1 MSMFAVAAIA
11 LLVSLGLVVTR
22 VLKGPTVFDRL
33 VAGNSLGTLSVLLL
47 AVMGYVFG
55 RPEFID
61 LAITYALLNVIG
73 TIAVLKFFRYGD
85 LGAGD
90 MGAGDIGTGKD
101 EAGS

>member
-1 MSMFAVAAIA
+1 MTMFAAAAIA
-11 LLVSLGLVVTR
+11 LLVSLGLVLVR
-22 VLKGPTVFDRL
+22 ILKGPTIFDR
-33 VAGNSLGTLSVLLL
+33 VIAGNSLGTLSVLLL

-85 LGAGD
+85 LSAGE
-90 MGAGDIGTGKD
+90 D

>member
-1 MSMFAVAAIA
+1 MMFTVAALAILVA
-11 LLVSLGLVVTR
+11 LGMVLIR
-22 VLKGPTVFDRL
+22 VLKGPTIFDR
-33 VAGNSLGTLSVLLL
+33 VIAANSIGTLSVLLL

-55 RPEFID
+55 RPAFID

-85 LGAGD
+85 LGAGE
-90 MGAGDIGTGKD
+90 D

>member
-1 MSMFAVAAIA
+1 MMFTVAAVAIMVAIGM
-11 LLVSLGLVVTR
+11 VIVR
-22 VLKGPTVFDRL
+22 VLKGPTIFDR
-33 VAGNSLGTLSVLLL
+33 VIAANSIGTLSVLLL

-85 LGAGD
+85 LGAGE
-90 MGAGDIGTGKD
+90 D
-101 EAGS
+101 EVES